1 MTEQLPW
8 DIQTKRLNNKARR
21 RRFVIRRLA
30 LFTLRIELFFNFL
43 MHIFLYASHPS
54 IRCAAYITQDERGHW
69 KIQNPGHQQ
78 KPVFFGFFLRRFQA
92 KNCGYPPQMPTLRK
106 NGFCSGAG
114 RRMRPGGI
122 FGKAT
127 NFCKVPQLRV
137 LCTLVTKHITCD
149 NLVHPY
155 LSG

>member
-69 KIQNPGHQQ
+69 KISTTPLPKPRAPTKTSFFWIFSKKISSKKLRLSASDAHPTQKRFLLRGRAPHAPRGHIRQSH
-78 KPVFFGFFLRRFQA
+78 KFLQ
-92 KNCGYPPQMPTLRK
+92 
-106 NGFCSGAG
+106 GA
-114 RRMRPGGI
+114 
-122 FGKAT
+122 A
-127 NFCKVPQLRV
+127 
-137 LCTLVTKHITCD
+137 ITGA
-149 NLVHPY
+149 LHPCNKTY
-155 LSG
+155 NV